1 MGVSRVGYF
10 IRKDGIDEDDDEDGV
25 VGVGVGLGVAVACTV
40 GAGVGVCTTGA
51 AGVVFA
57 GMA

>member
-10 IRKDGIDEDDDEDGV
+10 IRKDGIDEDDEDGV
-25 VGVGVGLGVAVACTV
+25 VGVGGLGVAVACTV

>member
-10 IRKDGIDEDDDEDGV
+10 IRKDGIDEDDEDGV
-25 VGVGVGLGVAVACTV
+25 VGVGVGLGVTVACTV